1 MNFRSAPSGLSRRAA
16 TVVDITALVDVVF
29 QLLIFFLLTSSY
41 VSQPPTPSDDP
52 QVPVDLPEA
61 SLTAENQ
68 KVEDFTIVVDAEGQ
82 IFVGPESEQVTVEAL
97 ANRLARVADANP
109 ATVVLIRGDERVR
122 HGRIAQIMAV
132 ARMSRLRISVVLS
145 DGG

>member
-1 MNFRSAPSGLSRRAA
+1 
-16 TVVDITALVDVVF
+16 